1 MSNPISNLTSLD
13 LLRPQDL
20 NCNVFSVYEY
30 DGYTIQELLCEFFN
44 KINECVDIS
53 NATFK
58 LAEWLVSVGLKQEV
72 AITLNKWLED
82 GTLADIIT
90 KEVLGEFDKRI
101 SNIENTVQVISV
113 KNYGA
118 KGDGVTDDTKAIS
131 DCFEYCVENNKTMF
145 IPNGTYILNK
155 QLKKS
160 NNPITDPN
168 SDKPIRIIGESF
180 RGVVIN
186 TTNDTRPLIDASRTK
201 VVYMVNLI
209 SDNSWF
215 HVVQY
220 GDDFRDFSRVRDVYI
235 NNVGSLST
243 TGSYPSWDLFINTP
257 SPNSYNESMKDSI
270 YNRYPMEIVN
280 NSGFNAMMINN
291 LSNKN
296 NDGTPGYPPDNSAIG
311 IIDEV
316 TNSTGVILIDCNTRS
331 NYQVKNS
338 NADVA
343 SGNRQHV
350 VYEIDQLGHVA
361 IGCSTQ
367 NSDPNAPGVHDLKI
381 RDNYPS
387 IAMYDVHRRN
397 RKMEYG
403 QADDF
408 TYLNVYDEGGT
419 LSGGFEVDY
428 KKKILRPKNCDFVS
442 GTKLDINDSNFTTFI
457 EGGWRN
463 IVKFS
468 GISSPRTLEGINGGS
483 EGQFLTIH
491 SDNENVT
498 IKHDAGWSPGIRLKG
513 EVNLQLRPNMC
524 ILLQKLDDGWYQ
536 I

>member
-1 MSNPISNLTSLD
+1 MSNPIENLSVIEMLK
-13 LLRPQDL
+13 PQDL
-20 NCNVFSVYEY
+20 HCNIFSVYDY
-30 DGYTIQELLCEFFN
+30 DGYSMQELLCSFFE
-44 KINECVDIS
+44 KINECINVS

-72 AITLNKWLED
+72 AIMLEKWLAD
-82 GTLADIIT
+82 GTLADII
-90 KEVLGEFDKRI
+90 KEEVLADFNNRI
-101 SNIENTVQVISV
+101 KNLESKFHVISV
-113 KNYGA
+113 KDYGA
-118 KGDGVTDDTKAIS
+118 KGDGVTDDTEAFVN
-131 DCFEYCVENNKTMF
+131 CFNYCTTNNKVMF
-145 IPNGTYILNK
+145 IPNGTYILNQ
-155 QLKKS
+155 QLKLS
-160 NNPITDPN
+160 NNPITDPK
-168 SDKPIRIIGESF
+168 SDIPIRITGESF
-180 RGVVIN
+180 RGVIIN
-186 TTNDTRPLIDASRTK
+186 TTNETRPLIDASRSK
-201 VVYMVNLI
+201 NVYMVNLF
-209 SDNSWF
+209 SENSWF

-220 GDDFRDFSRVRDVYI
+220 GDDFRDFARVRDVYI

-296 NDGTPGYPPDNSAIG
+296 NDGSPGYPPDNSAIG

-338 NADVA
+338 NAEVA

-350 VYEIDQLGHVA
+350 VYEIDQLGHIA

-367 NSDPNAPGVHDLKI
+367 NSDPNAPGVHDFKI

-419 LSGGFEVDY
+419 LSGGFEIDY
-428 KKKILRPKNCDFVS
+428 KKKLMRPKNCDFVT
-442 GTKLDINDSNFTTFI
+442 GTKLDINDSNFASFL
-457 EGGWRN
+457 ESGWRN
-463 IVKFS
+463 IIKFS
-468 GISSPRTLEGINGGS
+468 NISTPRTLEGLNGGT
-483 EGQFLTIH
+483 EGQILTIH
-491 SDNENVT
+491 STNDNVT
-498 IKHDAGWSPGIRLKG
+498 IKHDAGWAQGIRLKN
-513 EVNLQLRPNMC
+513 ETNLQLRPNMC
-524 ILLQKLDDGWYQ
+524 VMLQRLDDGWYQ